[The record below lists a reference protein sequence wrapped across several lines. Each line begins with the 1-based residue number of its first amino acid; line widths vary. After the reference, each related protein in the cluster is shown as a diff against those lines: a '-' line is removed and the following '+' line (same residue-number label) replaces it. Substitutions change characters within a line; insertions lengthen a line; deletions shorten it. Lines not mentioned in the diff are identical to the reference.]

1 MNGIVFLPDRNRQ
14 ERKDYSGAFRPE
26 ATRLA
31 KLHGLAAAQVIEVP
45 IRLGAQGQRAW
56 VVNALRTA
64 GALGGPL
71 DLVAFLCHGER
82 RWLQLGVPSLDEVP
96 ELAQAIA
103 AASSPAVRVVLYA
116 CHTAEGEPGE
126 GGAGGEGGFAN
137 RLRDELVQ
145 AGAANC
151 WVDAHERAGHTTRN
165 SYVRRF
171 EAGRTGGL
179 WLVEP
184 KGPQWARWDA
194 RLHDEADP
202 LRFHYPLLTRDELA
216 AELAG

>member
-1 MNGIVFLPDRNRQ
+1 MNAIVFLPDRNRL

-31 KLHGLAAAQVIEVP
+31 KLHGLASSQVIEVP
-45 IRLGAQGQRAW
+45 IRLAAQGQRAW
-56 VVNALRTA
+56 VVNALRTV

-103 AASSPAVRVVLYA
+103 AASSPSVRVVLYA
-116 CHTAEGEPGE
+116 CHTAEAGE
-126 GGAGGEGGFAN
+126 GGVGGEGGLAD
-137 RLRDELVQ
+137 RLRDELML
-145 AGAANC
+145 AGAVSC
-151 WVDAHERAGHTTRN
+151 WVDAHEKAGHTTRN
-165 SYVRRF
+165 PYVRRF
-171 EAGRTGGL
+171 EAGRTEGGL

-184 KGPQWARWDA
+184 KGPKWARWDE
-194 RLHDEADP
+194 RLHDEEDP
-202 LRFHYPLLTRDELA
+202 LRFCYPVMSRDKLA
-216 AELAG
+216 AELNDG